1 MLFALIGLVGL
12 VVHILVLSV
21 YLASFGPADFRPA
34 SLSRRSS
41 PWASNFLLNNEITYR
56 ASATAGPAWSVGF
69 LAFALACGVG
79 ALANINVASLLYNS
93 NQTWWVSGI
102 AGALLSVVWN
112 YAVSSQ
118 PDLAPAPAQV
128 RRFVTGG
135 QENDDRRRPRCV
147 RPDLL
152 AAVPARAVESRSP

>member
-12 VVHILVLSV
+12 VVHILVLSI
-21 YLASFGPADFRPA
+21 YLASFGPADFQA
-34 SLSRRSS
+34 GQLV
-41 PWASNFLLNNEITYR
+41 ATIVAMGSNFLLNNEITYR
-56 ASATAGPAWSVGF
+56 SQRYQGAGMVVGF

-112 YAVSSQ
+112 YAVSTSLIWR
-118 PDLAPAPAQV
+118 P
-128 RRFVTGG
+128 
-135 QENDDRRRPRCV
+135 RRRR
-147 RPDLL
+147 
-152 AAVPARAVESRSP
+152 